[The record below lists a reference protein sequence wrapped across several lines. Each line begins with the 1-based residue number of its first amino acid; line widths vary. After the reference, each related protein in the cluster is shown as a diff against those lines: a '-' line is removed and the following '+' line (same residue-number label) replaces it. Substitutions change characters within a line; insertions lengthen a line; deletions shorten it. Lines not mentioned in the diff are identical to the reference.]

1 MRVLG
6 MSLVFLGLC
15 VFAWGLRY
23 KLSLYDPPHSLSHH
37 MPEAKLLTGKERVSL
52 PATDVKRQNE
62 AGASLAF
69 SGFVLAFA
77 FLFGAFG
84 FPTPGTWASRPATA
98 AATLLRCA
106 GTAHFTRPPPVR
118 L

>member
-1 MRVLG
+1 MRVFG

-37 MPEAKLLTGKERVSL
+37 MPEAKLLTGKERPRL
-52 PATDVKRQNE
+52 PAIEAGQQGA

-69 SGFVLAFA
+69 SGLTLALV
-77 FLFGAFG
+77 FLFVSTGS
-84 FPTPGTWASRPATA
+84 PTLTRWASRPAA
-98 AATLLRCA
+98 AIPMSLRCA
-106 GTAHFTRPPPVR
+106 GTAHFTRPPPI
-118 L
+118 LL